1 MDKQKFKVYPYNFAG
16 ITFKEYCDY
25 EVSRAVVI
33 PFPYDSTTTWRSGT
47 REGPAAIIRAS
58 RNMELF
64 DVELETEI
72 YRAMG
77 IHTLSEITSSLESPE
92 KNAGVVSDVLTQIF
106 NDGKFPVLLGG
117 EHSLTVGAVRAA
129 RAIYSDLSVL
139 YLDAHADLRKEYA
152 GARYG
157 HGSVALRII
166 EDKDIA
172 CPISLAGVRS
182 MSEPEYRYIKDN
194 NVPVAAAT
202 EIIEGLKPPEAVLNS
217 LTDRVY
223 VSIDLDVF
231 DPSEMPS
238 VGTPEPGGLR
248 WRHVLNILRQ
258 AALQKQVVGFDVMEL
273 CPDPINVAPDFLA
286 ACLTYKFLG
295 YIFCKK

>member
-1 MDKQKFKVYPYNFAG
+1 MYKVYPYNFAG
-16 ITFKEYCDY
+16 LPFKEYTDY
-25 EVSRAVVI
+25 ETSRAVVI
-33 PFPYDSTTTWRSGT
+33 PFPYDSTTTWRAGA

-77 IHTLSEITSSLESPE
+77 IHTLSEITASLESPE
-92 KNAGVVSDVLTQIF
+92 KNAGVVSDVLSQLL

-129 RAIYSDLSVL
+129 RAKYSDLSVL
-139 YLDAHADLRKEYA
+139 YLDAHADLREEYA

-157 HGSVALRII
+157 HGSVALRIM
-166 EDKDIA
+166 EDESRLRRD
-172 CPISLAGVRS
+172 CPISMAGIRS

-194 NVPVAAAT
+194 NVPMVTAT
-202 EIIEGLKPPEAVLNS
+202 EIIEGIKPPDAALKS

-258 AALQKQVVGFDVMEL
+258 VALQKEVVAFDVMEL